1 LLRKVRA
8 AEAAV
13 EVVGEQA
20 QDSVRVEAALAACP
34 EAVARALAASAPV
47 VVAGRDHPAKL
58 AAVFGKAAAA
68 QGAPA
73 GD

>member
-1 LLRKVRA
+1 
-8 AEAAV
+8 V

-20 QDSVRVEAALAACP
+20 QDSVPEEAALVACP
-34 EAVARALAASAPV
+34 EEAARVLAASAPV

-58 AAVFGKAAAA
+58 AAVFGKAAEA

-73 GD
+73 AD